1 MLLLEL
7 LFFFDL
13 LPLLEFSDLVFEELL
28 PEDFADEVLDFLVD
42 LPLPELL
49 LFKEFEVLSE
59 ESLPDSIFDV
69 DFFLFFFELEVD
81 FVVFSASL
89 SVFFCV
95 AVTEQVV
102 KSLPDLLSLPHDASI
117 NTLTTIEAKSTM
129 DFLRIII
136 ALAFPPTN
144 SR

>member
-1 MLLLEL
+1 MLCCELLLLEL

-13 LPLLEFSDLVFEELL
+13 LPLLELSDLVFEELL

-69 DFFLFFFELEVD
+69 DFFLFFFERGRRQRNQNRADEAD
-81 FVVFSASL
+81 RRGHSENFENGIFFHSSL
-89 SVFFCV
+89 FRLISLRPLRGAADGFCV
-95 AVTEQVV
+95 ISPQGAA
-102 KSLPDLLSLPHDASI
+102 LSA
-117 NTLTTIEAKSTM
+117 
-129 DFLRIII
+129 
-136 ALAFPPTN
+136 
-144 SR
+144 